1 MRIFRRARPKPHTN
15 EQPLKDAIELAWR
28 VHGAQEAWTAKV
40 DTKASI
46 LFALEGG
53 SLFAILTAN
62 SQTGALR
69 AFSGWPLVFEITGV
83 AVLFLGTL
91 CSGAAVFPMLGKA
104 RQHRAEHDR
113 HYIYFGH
120 LRHWHH
126 QDLQRKL
133 TLRGGSDELRMLSL
147 QLTAMSKRNWRK
159 HRLVQISLL
168 LALLGVTLICAAV
181 AITVRH

>member
-1 MRIFRRARPKPHTN
+1 VRIFRRGRPAPDTN
-15 EQPLKDAIELAWR
+15 EQLFKDAIELAWR

-53 SLFAILTAN
+53 SLFVILTAN
-62 SQTGALR
+62 SQTGA
-69 AFSGWPLVFEITGV
+69 FHTFGGWPLVLEIIGV

-91 CSGAAVFPMLGKA
+91 FSGAAVFPMLGKVS
-104 RQHRAEHDR
+104 RHRSDHHR

-133 TLRGGSDELRMLSL
+133 TLRGGSDEVAMLSL
-147 QLTAMSKRNWRK
+147 QLIAMSKRNWRK
-159 HRLVQISLL
+159 HRLVQVSVL

-181 AITVRH
+181 AITVTT